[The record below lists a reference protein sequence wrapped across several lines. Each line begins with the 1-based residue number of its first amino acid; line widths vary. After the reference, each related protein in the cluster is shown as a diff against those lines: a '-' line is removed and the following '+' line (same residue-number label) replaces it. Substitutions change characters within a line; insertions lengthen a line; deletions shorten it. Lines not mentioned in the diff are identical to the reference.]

1 MAEPRR
7 SRREWDAEDEELIRE
22 IAKGDTDAFRRL
34 FQRYYPRVFA
44 FILRRLGES
53 TSAED
58 TTVETFAELWRTAKR
73 FRGESRPST
82 WIYGIAHF
90 KALAARRA
98 AMRNKRSKVIS
109 VDFETL
115 SRAPS
120 EEDLQQKVEA
130 REEVRRVKQAIQA
143 LPQRYRQVIELA
155 FFENL
160 PYGEIARQLGMAEGT
175 VKTQVSRARDRLR
188 RQLATMQVATH
199 NSGPEP
205 DAPGGGDAPG
215 GTRTRTDRLG
225 LR

>member
-1 MAEPRR
+1 MAEPKR
-7 SRREWDAEDEELIRE
+7 SRQEWDAEDEVLVRA
-22 IAKGDTDAFRRL
+22 IAQGDTDAFRKL
-34 FQRYYPRVFA
+34 FQRYYPRVYA
-44 FILRRLGES
+44 FVLRRLGES

-115 SRAPS
+115 SRAPA
-120 EEDLQQKVEA
+120 EESLVERLEA
-130 REEVRRVKQAIQA
+130 REEVRRVRQAIQA

-160 PYGEIARQLGMAEGT
+160 PYGEIARRLGMAEGT
-175 VKTQVSRARDRLR
+175 VKTQVSRARERLH
-188 RQLATMQVATH
+188 RQLATLQVAREAAPKDPDDGPGSRS
-199 NSGPEP
+199 SG
-205 DAPGGGDAPG
+205 A
-215 GTRTRTDRLG
+215 RL
-225 LR
+225 R

>member
-7 SRREWDAEDEELIRE
+7 SRREWDAEDQKLIRE

-34 FQRYYPRVFA
+34 FQRYYTRIYSFV
-44 FILRRLGES
+44 LRRLGES

-90 KALAARRA
+90 KALATRRA
-98 AMRNKRSKVIS
+98 SLRKKRSKVIS

-115 SRAPS
+115 SRAPA
-120 EEDLQQKVEA
+120 ETDLHQETEA
-130 REEVRRVKQAIQA
+130 REEVRRVRQAIQS

-160 PYGEIARQLGMAEGT
+160 PYEEIARRLGMAEGT
-175 VKTQVSRARDRLR
+175 VKTQVSRARERLR
-188 RQLATMQVATH
+188 RQLATLAVSSSPRAGGAD
-199 NSGPEP
+199 SPDGPG
-205 DAPGGGDAPG
+205 AGSAGGG
-215 GTRTRTDRLG
+215 
-225 LR
+225 LRKH

>member
-7 SRREWDAEDEELIRE
+7 SRREWDAEDHGLIRE

-34 FQRYYPRVFA
+34 FQRYYARIYA
-44 FILRRLGES
+44 FVLRRLGDS

-73 FRGESRPST
+73 FRGDSRPST

-90 KALAARRA
+90 KSLASRRA
-98 AMRNKRSKVIS
+98 SARKKRSKVIS

-115 SRAPS
+115 SRAPA
-120 EEDLQQKVEA
+120 ETDLQRTVEA
-130 REEVRRVKQAIQA
+130 RQEVKRVRQAIQS

-160 PYGEIARQLGMAEGT
+160 PYEEIARKLGMAEGT
-175 VKTQVSRARDRLR
+175 VKTQVSRARLRLR
-188 RQLATMQVATH
+188 KQLASMQAPQPTPGELDPPE
-199 NSGPEP
+199 GP
-205 DAPGGGDAPG
+205 DGSRGS
-215 GTRTRTDRLG
+215 RLG
-225 LR
+225 KG

>member
-1 MAEPRR
+1 MAEQRR
-7 SRREWDAEDEELIRE
+7 SRREWDAEDEELLRE
-22 IAKGDTDAFRRL
+22 IAQGDADAFRHL
-34 FQRYYPRVFA
+34 FQRYYSRVHA
-44 FILRRLGES
+44 FVLRRLGDS
-53 TSAED
+53 TLAED

-98 AMRNKRSKVIS
+98 AMRNKRSKVIP

-120 EEDLQQKVEA
+120 PEVLQDKVEA
-130 REEVRRVKQAIQA
+130 REEVRRVRQAIQA

-160 PYGEIARQLGMAEGT
+160 PYGEIARRLGMAEGT

-188 RQLATMQVATH
+188 KQLATMQVAADASKPD
-199 NSGPEP
+199 SGRVELP
-205 DAPGGGDAPG
+205 
-215 GTRTRTDRLG
+215 
-225 LR
+225 

>member
-1 MAEPRR
+1 
-7 SRREWDAEDEELIRE
+7 L
-22 IAKGDTDAFRRL
+22 GD
-34 FQRYYPRVFA
+34 
-44 FILRRLGES
+44 
-53 TSAED
+53 SAAAAD

-115 SRAPS
+115 SRAPADT
-120 EEDLQQKVEA
+120 DLQMEVET
-130 REEVRRVKQAIQA
+130 RQEVVRVRKAIQC

-160 PYGEIARQLGMAEGT
+160 PYGEIARRLGMAEGT

-188 RQLATMQVATH
+188 RQLATMQVA
-199 NSGPEP
+199 SEAAGVAPVKGGRRP
-205 DAPGGGDAPG
+205 AGPGGPG
-215 GTRTRTDRLG
+215 GPAGPGGRMGID
-225 LR
+225 

>member
-7 SRREWDAEDEELIRE
+7 SRQEWDAEDEELVRS
-22 IAKGDTDAFRRL
+22 IAQGDTDAFRKL
-34 FQRYYPRVFA
+34 FQRYYSRVHA
-44 FILRRLGES
+44 FVLRRLGDS
-53 TSAED
+53 TAAED

-98 AMRNKRSKVIS
+98 ASRNKRSKVIS

-115 SRAPS
+115 SRAPA
-120 EEDLQQKVEA
+120 EEVFEQKLEA
-130 REEVRRVKQAIQA
+130 REEVRRVRQAIQS

-160 PYGEIARQLGMAEGT
+160 PYGDIARRLGMAEGT
-175 VKTQVSRARDRLR
+175 VKTQVSRARQRLR
-188 RQLATMQVATH
+188 RQLASQQVAEDATLLDPDD
-199 NSGPEP
+199 GP
-205 DAPGGGDAPG
+205 GSSS
-215 GTRTRTDRLG
+215 RDRG
-225 LR
+225 VRGR

>member
-1 MAEPRR
+1 MVEQTRA
-7 SRREWDAEDEELIRE
+7 RREWDAEDGDLLRE
-22 IAKGDTDAFRRL
+22 IAGGDTDAFRRL
-34 FQRYYPRVFA
+34 FQRYYPRVHA
-44 FILRRLGES
+44 FIFRRLGDS
-53 TSAED
+53 AAAED

-82 WIYGIAHF
+82 WIYGVAHF

-115 SRAPS
+115 SRAPADG
-120 EEDLQQKVEA
+120 DLHQELEA
-130 REEVRRVKQAIQA
+130 REEIRRVRKAIQS

-160 PYGEIARQLGMAEGT
+160 PYAEIARRLGMAEGT

-188 RQLATMQVATH
+188 KQLAIMKVASEAAGG
-199 NSGPEP
+199 NAARPEGGG
-205 DAPGGGDAPG
+205 PGGS
-215 GTRTRTDRLG
+215 RLG
-225 LR
+225 LD

>member
-1 MAEPRR
+1 MAEQRR
-7 SRREWDAEDEELIRE
+7 SRREWDQEDEALLRDISQ
-22 IAKGDTDAFRRL
+22 GDADAFRRL
-34 FQRYYPRVFA
+34 FQRYYPRVYA
-44 FILRRLGES
+44 FVLRRLGDS

-73 FRGESRPST
+73 FRGDSRPST

-98 AMRNKRSKVIS
+98 AMRNKRSKVIP

-120 EEDLQQKVEA
+120 PEVLQDHVES
-130 REEVRRVKQAIQA
+130 REEVRRVRQAIQA

-160 PYGEIARQLGMAEGT
+160 PYSEIARRLGMAEGT
-175 VKTQVSRARDRLR
+175 VKTQISRARDRLR
-188 RQLATMQVATH
+188 KQLANMQVA
-199 NSGPEP
+199 NESAGAGPEP
-205 DAPGGGDAPG
+205 DDDPGSN
-215 GTRTRTDRLG
+215 RMG